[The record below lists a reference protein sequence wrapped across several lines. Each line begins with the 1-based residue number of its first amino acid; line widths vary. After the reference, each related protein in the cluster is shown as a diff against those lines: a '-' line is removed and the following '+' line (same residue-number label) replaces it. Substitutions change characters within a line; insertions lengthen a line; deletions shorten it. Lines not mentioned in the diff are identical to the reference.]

1 MLFCKVVALVIICIA
16 GWYTVRFFI
25 KAYDKASGVVE
36 QVPGLPGTPGS

>member
-1 MLFCKVVALVIICIA
+1 MIVLKVLVAFTICGA

-36 QVPGLPGTPGS
+36 NVHGLR